1 MRGHRPVFAAGCA
14 GLAVWLLAGC
24 TGVGPQ
30 DGPLNPLAPGDAGIP
45 VVEVTDPALTQ
56 PIPLQTDQKR
66 LERFTSDNHLG
77 EDWQGFATVDFIIDE
92 KGVPRSV
99 QIVSATEPDFG
110 AAAAATVA
118 HWRFTPGSIKGS
130 VVRVHLQAPLS
141 SGSVPGY
148 SSPYQAGGLPGTPAG
163 STSHSMRPQP

>member
-1 MRGHRPVFAAGCA
+1 MRGHRPGFAAVGA
-14 GLAVWLLAGC
+14 GLAAFLLAGC
-24 TGVGPQ
+24 SGVGPA
-30 DGPLNPLAPGDAGIP
+30 DTPLNPLAPGDNGIP

-56 PIPLQTDQKR
+56 PIPLSTDQRR

-99 QIVSATEPDFG
+99 QTVSATEPDFG

-118 HWRFTPGSIKGS
+118 HWRFTPGSVKGS
-130 VVRVHLQAPLS
+130 LVRVHLQAPLS

-148 SSPYQAGGLPGTPAG
+148 SSPYDAGGLPGAPGG
-163 STSHSMRPQP
+163 STSHSMVPH

>member
-1 MRGHRPVFAAGCA
+1 MHGPRPVFAAVGA
-14 GLAVWLLAGC
+14 GLAAWLLAGC

-30 DGPLNPLAPGDAGIP
+30 NYPLNPLAPGDHSIP
-45 VVEVTDPALTQ
+45 VVEVTDPSLTQ
-56 PIPLQTDQKR
+56 PIPLSTDQRR
-66 LERFTSDNHLG
+66 LERFTSDHHLG

-99 QIVSATEPDFG
+99 QTVYASEPDYG

-118 HWRFTPGSIKGS
+118 RWSFTPGSVPGRL
-130 VVRVHLQAPLS
+130 VRVHLQVPLT

-148 SSPYQAGGLPGTPAG
+148 SSPYQAGGLPGAPAG
-163 STSHSMRPQP
+163 STDHSMVPH